1 MRMSLVEGRFI
12 DERDTTQ
19 SQFAVVINETMARGY
34 WPNVPALGRRL
45 KLDGPD
51 SKLPWYTV
59 VGVVRDVRTMGLDQ
73 PVRPEMYFPLT
84 QSDGNWM
91 WPRDLVVRA
100 DGDPRE
106 LSNAIRHA
114 VLAIDPSQPVS
125 NVETM
130 DDVVDREIA
139 QRRIQTNLL
148 GAFAGL
154 ALVLACLGIYGV
166 LSLVVSER
174 TQEIGLR
181 MALGADRRS
190 VLRLVMGGGMKLA
203 LAGVAAG
210 LVGAYLATG
219 YLERLLFGVRSADPW
234 VFAGVACALLL
245 VSLVAVYIPARRA
258 SLVDP
263 LVSLRAQ

>member
-1 MRMSLVEGRFI
+1 
-12 DERDTTQ
+12 
-19 SQFAVVINETMARGY
+19 
-34 WPNVPALGRRL
+34 
-45 KLDGPD
+45 
-51 SKLPWYTV
+51 
-59 VGVVRDVRTMGLDQ
+59 
-73 PVRPEMYFPLT
+73 
-84 QSDGNWM
+84 
-91 WPRDLVVRA
+91 
-100 DGDPRE
+100 
-106 LSNAIRHA
+106 
-114 VLAIDPSQPVS
+114 VLAINPNQPIS
-125 NVETM
+125 NVETL
-130 DDVVDREIA
+130 DDVVDREVA

-190 VLRLVMGGGMKLA
+190 VLRLVMSGGMKLA

-234 VFAGVACALLL
+234 VFAGVAGALVL

-263 LVSLRAQ
+263 LISLRAQ

>member
-1 MRMSLVEGRFI
+1 
-12 DERDTTQ
+12 
-19 SQFAVVINETMARGY
+19 
-34 WPNVPALGRRL
+34 
-45 KLDGPD
+45 
-51 SKLPWYTV
+51 
-59 VGVVRDVRTMGLDQ
+59 
-73 PVRPEMYFPLT
+73 MYFALQ
-84 QSDGNWM
+84 QSEGNWM

-100 DGDPRE
+100 EGNPRD
-106 LSNAIRHA
+106 LANAIRQA
-114 VLAIDPSQPVS
+114 VLAINPSQPISDVA
-125 NVETM
+125 TL
-130 DDVVDREIA
+130 DDVVEREVE
-139 QRRIQTNLL
+139 QRRVQTSLL
-148 GAFAGL
+148 GGFAGL

-181 MALGADRRS
+181 MALGADRQS

-203 LAGVAAG
+203 IAGVITG

-234 VFAGVACALLL
+234 VFAGVAGALLL

-263 LVSLRAQ
+263 LISLRAQ